1 MPRHFPEASRG
12 RVGRPLNPQRTCERL
27 EAIRAAFQRRPGDI
41 HGWTDADLN
50 KAVSAA
56 RAVLWLF
63 EAESQRRF
71 DAAEAAADAAEERRL
86 VG

>member
-1 MPRHFPEASRG
+1 VSLCCTRVADDEQAGAG
-12 RVGRPLNPQRTCERL
+12 RVTT
-27 EAIRAAFQRRPGDI
+27 FY
-41 HGWTDADLN
+41 GWTDADLN